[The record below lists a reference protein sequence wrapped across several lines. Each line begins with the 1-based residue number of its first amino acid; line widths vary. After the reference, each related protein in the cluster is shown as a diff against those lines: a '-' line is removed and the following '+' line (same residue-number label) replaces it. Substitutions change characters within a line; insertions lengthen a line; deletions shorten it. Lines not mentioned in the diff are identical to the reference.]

1 MSGGISFYFIRSL
14 SSEQQ
19 KRSCQPRD
27 VAFPL
32 PHCQTRDDGRCW
44 SPSFPPRFSSALGLT
59 FTGECHSAAP
69 TSSRRPKIVA
79 IFLLKKGKIIS
90 FIRPT
95 RFVFEK
101 KKEFERI
108 RQSRPARLIEKI
120 AKKKYFSRK
129 KDDDKFDRRPTSESL
144 WNRT

>member
-1 MSGGISFYFIRSL
+1 LGECEEKEYVGRGKKESALQAKAGARVSGGISFYFILSL

-59 FTGECHSAAP
+59 FAGECHSARP
-69 TSSRRPKIVA
+69 TSSQRPKIVA
-79 IFLLKKGKIIS
+79 IFLFSLKKIQ
-90 FIRPT
+90 FIHSANEICIR
-95 RFVFEK
+95 EK
-101 KKEFERI
+101 EEGI
-108 RQSRPARLIEKI
+108 
-120 AKKKYFSRK
+120 
-129 KDDDKFDRRPTSESL
+129 
-144 WNRT
+144 